1 MSTKKIPHLSDTSSL
16 VGKNVRI
23 YRNIKTNVW
32 SIWCM
37 DECRVIA
44 HVDSIRLKDAVF
56 HVSEKGRQRVIR
68 EKRKNVHAWVHGVV
82 TNNPPTAV
90 REEFRLSYNPYKSA
104 YFMRKMADN
113 IFQRVTHCRLVVLHS
128 DGKVTG
134 GIPL

>member
-44 HVDSIRLKDAVF
+44 HVDSIRLKGAVF

-82 TNNPPTAV
+82 TEDPLLSTM
-90 REEFRLSYNPYKSA
+90 EQFRLSYNPYKSA
-104 YFMRKMADN
+104 YFMRKLAEN
-113 IFQRVTHCRLVVLHS
+113 QFQRVTHCPLVVLHS
-128 DGKVTG
+128 DGRVTG